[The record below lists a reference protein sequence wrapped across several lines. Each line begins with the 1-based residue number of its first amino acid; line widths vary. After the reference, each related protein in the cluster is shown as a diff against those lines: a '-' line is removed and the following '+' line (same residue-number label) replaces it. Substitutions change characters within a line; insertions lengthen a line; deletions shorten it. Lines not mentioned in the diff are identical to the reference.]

1 MSENIFNDAINEA
14 EQNARKRDLEI
25 EEKKA
30 AEELEKRRK
39 NNDFTQ
45 VYPKYWKQMMQII
58 PDNPRAAVLYN
69 FLAEHAAPDT
79 GAVVV
84 AQEILAEKLGVT
96 RMTISRYIKY
106 LEKKNMILKIRLSG
120 GVCAYALDPDMV
132 WKSYST
138 NKDYATFKTKTLVK
152 KIDME
157 KNEIHRKLNVMM
169 KQQKAIEEIDDEQI
183 DLEDYISKME
193 QEIKNNTAD

>member
-1 MSENIFNDAINEA
+1 MTENIFNEA

-25 EEKKA
+25 EEQKA

-84 AQEILAEKLGVT
+84 AQEILAEKMGVT

-106 LEKKNMILKIRLSG
+106 LEKKHMILKIRLSG

-169 KQQKAIEEIDDEQI
+169 KQQRAIEEVDDSQI

-193 QEIKNNTAD
+193 QEIKNNTAE

>member
-1 MSENIFNDAINEA
+1 MSDPLDKA
-14 EQNARKRDLEI
+14 EREARKRDLEI
-25 EEKKA
+25 QEKRD

-39 NNDFTQ
+39 NNNFTQ

-58 PDNPRAAVLYN
+58 PENPRAAVLYN

-84 AQEILAEKLGVT
+84 AQEILAEKLAVT

-106 LEKKNMILKIRLSG
+106 LEDKNMILKIRLSG

-157 KNEIHRKLNVMM
+157 KNDIHRKLNVMM
-169 KQQKAIEEIDDEQI
+169 KQQKSIEEIDDNQIDIEEYINKMEEQI
-183 DLEDYISKME
+183 KSSSIEE
-193 QEIKNNTAD
+193 